1 MNKVIPLTILLGFT
15 LPVLAAPTLVSEQ
28 VKEEGKLAI
37 PYQMYKLDNGL
48 TVILAPDK
56 SDPLV
61 HLDVTYHVGS
71 SRETVGKSGFAHFF
85 EHMMFQGSKH
95 VGDQEHMRI
104 INEAGGDMNGTPNK
118 DRTNYY

>member
-1 MNKVIPLTILLGFT
+1 MNKLIPLSMLLGFS

-28 VKEEGKLAI
+28 VKQEGKLGI

-48 TVILAPDK
+48 TVILAPDH

-71 SRETVGKSGFAHFF
+71 SRETVGKSGGFHW
-85 EHMMFQGSKH
+85 HL
-95 VGDQEHMRI
+95 
-104 INEAGGDMNGTPNK
+104 
-118 DRTNYY
+118 

>member
-15 LPVLAAPTLVSEQ
+15 LPVLAAPTLIAEQ
-28 VKEEGKLAI
+28 GKEEGKLAI

-48 TVILAPDK
+48 TVILAPNR

-85 EHMMFQGSKH
+85 EHMMFQGSNTS
-95 VGDQEHMRI
+95 VIRSICGSSTRPV
-104 INEAGGDMNGTPNK
+104 AT
-118 DRTNYY
+118 